1 LAIMS
6 AATDRWRAVREYRL
20 YPQRLAGVQAEAGD
34 TLAAILDRI
43 ERVAEGGASD
53 ETWMERRIWA
63 EVLRII
69 REGEPS

>member
-1 LAIMS
+1 MS
-6 AATDRWRAVREYRL
+6 AATDRWREVGHFASSKADLVK
-20 YPQRLAGVQAEAGD
+20 AGD

-69 REGEPS
+69 REEGS